1 MPFLHQPRSIPSQ
14 IARVDRVLSGH
25 GEHLLLVG
33 RSGVGRREATVRF
46 TADVDRRVSRDP
58 LDHALSCAVDSDPQ
72 NPVAGCCIPCL
83 SHSHSRLSFMTNL
96 QLSDVS

>member
-1 MPFLHQPRSIPSQ
+1 MMSFLRQRRSIPSQ

-46 TADVDRRVSRDP
+46 TADVGRSVSRDP
-58 LDHALSCAVDSDPQ
+58 LDHTLSCSVDSDPK
-72 NPVAGCCIPCL
+72 NPQRRAVYPVWATL
-83 SHSHSRLSFMTNL
+83 TLFFHS
-96 QLSDVS
+96 